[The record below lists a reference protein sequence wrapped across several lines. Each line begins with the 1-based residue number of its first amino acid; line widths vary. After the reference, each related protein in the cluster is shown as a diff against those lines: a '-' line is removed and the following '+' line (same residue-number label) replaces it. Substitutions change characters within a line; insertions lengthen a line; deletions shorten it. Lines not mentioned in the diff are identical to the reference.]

1 MYARTCSPHLIS
13 INPNQHYRA
22 EDWKSKEEISHL
34 FPEDGVRKCGPGK
47 FHSELS
53 VSWHCIQHQP
63 WDPPPDDHMVI
74 DPDIERGINVILD
87 HVPNL
92 QTLVLEGLASGRQ
105 VRPEACERTYQG
117 SYLVGPKLGK
127 LKELRLRGLDLGI
140 NVIALAMHLPK
151 LEVLEVRRLVRN
163 SEPIAEKYL
172 GIRSTV
178 KELHLG
184 PFCKPNANMEQLFQ
198 WLFGLEKLS
207 YDLGM
212 YMGRYPPFGLP
223 TLSRLLAPRINTLVD
238 VNLSGADY
246 SLIHMD
252 NINFRLFSK
261 LKKLTIANMLL
272 FPCKFDY
279 HQEQAPYR
287 NGLFKRLPQS
297 LEKFEVRNIHFM
309 REFTFL
315 TI

>member
-198 WLFGLEKLS
+198 WL
-207 YDLGM
+207 LG
-212 YMGRYPPFGLP
+212 
-223 TLSRLLAPRINTLVD
+223 
-238 VNLSGADY
+238 
-246 SLIHMD
+246 
-252 NINFRLFSK
+252 
-261 LKKLTIANMLL
+261 
-272 FPCKFDY
+272 
-279 HQEQAPYR
+279 
-287 NGLFKRLPQS
+287 
-297 LEKFEVRNIHFM
+297 
-309 REFTFL
+309 
-315 TI
+315 

>member
-1 MYARTCSPHLIS
+1 
-13 INPNQHYRA
+13 
-22 EDWKSKEEISHL
+22 
-34 FPEDGVRKCGPGK
+34 
-47 FHSELS
+47 
-53 VSWHCIQHQP
+53 
-63 WDPPPDDHMVI
+63 MVI